1 MKFKLQKKHKK
12 ESIKWLNRHINDE
25 FVLKSK
31 KEGFRSR
38 SSYKLIQINEKFN
51 FLNSSKNILDLG
63 CAPGGWLQVAAKK
76 VNSSDNEINIV
87 GVDLLPVK
95 DIFGVKTLIGDV
107 NDISTEKKILTL
119 LETKPDIVL
128 SDMAANTTGHK
139 RTDHIRTTQLTEIAL
154 DFALNNLNIGG
165 VFLVKSFKG
174 GTERIL
180 IEKMKKNFSFVKNL
194 KPKASRPESVESYT
208 ICMDLKS

>member
-63 CAPGGWLQVAAKK
+63 CAPGGWLQVSKKCSSVETKILGVDKLNIEAIPGVWFYQGDIFEDQVINYIETFFQKKIDLIMSDMSPNSTGNKK
-76 VNSSDNEINIV
+76 V
-87 GVDLLPVK
+87 
-95 DIFGVKTLIGDV
+95 
-107 NDISTEKKILTL
+107 
-119 LETKPDIVL
+119 
-128 SDMAANTTGHK
+128 
-139 RTDHIRTTQLTEIAL
+139 DHL
-154 DFALNNLNIGG
+154 
-165 VFLVKSFKG
+165 
-174 GTERIL
+174 RIL
-180 IEKMKKNFSFVKNL
+180 SLVERVIFISNQLLQKDGFIIIKIFQGGMQGDLMNSMKKSLKNIKNF
-194 KPKASRPESVESYT
+194 KPKASRKESPEMYL
-208 ICMDLKS
+208 IAQKK

>member
-107 NDISTEKKILTL
+107 NDISTEKKILSL